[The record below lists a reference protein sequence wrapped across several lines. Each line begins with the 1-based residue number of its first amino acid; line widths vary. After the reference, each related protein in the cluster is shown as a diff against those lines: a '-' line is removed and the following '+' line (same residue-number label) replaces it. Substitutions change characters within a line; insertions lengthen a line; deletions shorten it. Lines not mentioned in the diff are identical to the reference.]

1 MEKLKEEWSNILEEA
16 VMREEIGGA
25 SLLFL
30 KEGKEVCWLGA
41 GIIQNQPRGRF

>member
-25 SLLFL
+25 SLFLL

-41 GIIQNQPRGRF
+41 GIIQNQPGGRF